1 MKLKAERMAE
11 ERAMEDEFKIKMAEK
26 FAEDERLEQ
35 MNAQKR
41 RMKEQEHKREIERLW
56 QEKLSVYRVQR
67 EQEWEEMRLKKEQ
80 EEIERSVIAQEKERL
95 LAEH

>member
-1 MKLKAERMAE
+1 
-11 ERAMEDEFKIKMAEK
+11 
-26 FAEDERLEQ
+26 
-35 MNAQKR
+35 
-41 RMKEQEHKREIERLW
+41 MKEQEHKREIERLW
-56 QEKLSVYRVQR
+56 QEKLSVYRAQR